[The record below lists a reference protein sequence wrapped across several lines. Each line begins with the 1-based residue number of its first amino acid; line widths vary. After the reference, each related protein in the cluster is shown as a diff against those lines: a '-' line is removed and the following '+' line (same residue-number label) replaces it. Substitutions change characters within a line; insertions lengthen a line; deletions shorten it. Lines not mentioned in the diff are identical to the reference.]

1 MAAPDR
7 LSGGTMQTVAQV
19 MTRDV
24 ITVTPDTPLM
34 EVARLLVQ
42 HGVSG
47 LPVVDGDGRVI
58 GVVSEG
64 DLLVKQ
70 GGVAPASRRPLARIF
85 EPARAR
91 AEEAKAE
98 ATTAGEA
105 MTSPAVTVDPGRSVT
120 AAAELMS
127 RLGINRLPV
136 VDAEGRLAGIV
147 SRADLVRAFV
157 RSDEE
162 LIAAIREEVLLHA
175 MWLDPDRFE
184 VRISDGMVTIQGAVE
199 RRSTAEMLERF
210 VAMVPGVVGV
220 DADIAWTVDDRDI
233 EAPDKDLLSPYKR

>member
-1 MAAPDR
+1 MH
-7 LSGGTMQTVAQV
+7 TVAQV

-24 ITVTPDTPLM
+24 IAVTPDTPLM
-34 EVARLLVQ
+34 EVARLLVDN
-42 HGVSG
+42 GVSG
-47 LPVVDGDGRVI
+47 LPVVDADRHVV

-70 GGVAPASRRPLARIF
+70 GGAGAPSRRPLARIF

-91 AEEAKAE
+91 AEEAKVE

-105 MTSPAVTVDPGRSVT
+105 MTAPAVTVEPSHAIS
-120 AAAELMS
+120 AAAELMT
-127 RLGINRLPV
+127 RRGINRLPV
-136 VDAEGRLAGIV
+136 VDADGRLVGIV

-162 LIAAIREEVLLHA
+162 LAAAIRDEVLLHA

-184 VRISDGMVTIQGAVE
+184 VAVTDGAVRVRGSVE
-199 RRSTAEMLERF
+199 RRSTAEMLGRF
-210 VAMVPGVVGV
+210 VAMVPGVVTV

-233 EAPDKDLLSPYKR
+233 EAPGKDLLSPYRR